1 MLKQALKRTQKKWT
15 GAVRLESARQ
25 AGRQDT
31 ERTRSQTFLLRHKQ
45 QQAPEV
51 AVSGSW
57 PARDFLL
64 AGLELAR
71 RRVDAEP
78 RLSVCTALESVRV
91 CVCVPVGLRL
101 TSRGGGTRA
110 RNKSCDVMRSR
121 EYQQWWELGEGRKL
135 GGAG

>member
-1 MLKQALKRTQKKWT
+1 MLKQALKRTQKKVT
-15 GAVRLESARQ
+15 GTVRLESVRQ

-51 AVSGSW
+51 AVFGSW
-57 PARDFLL
+57 PARFFLL

-78 RLSVCTALESVRV
+78 RLSVCTALDVCACESESVRA
-91 CVCVPVGLRL
+91 CRRAFDGQ
-101 TSRGGGTRA
+101 SRGDESA
-110 RNKSCDVMRSR
+110 KQDVAM
-121 EYQQWWELGEGRKL
+121 
-135 GGAG
+135 